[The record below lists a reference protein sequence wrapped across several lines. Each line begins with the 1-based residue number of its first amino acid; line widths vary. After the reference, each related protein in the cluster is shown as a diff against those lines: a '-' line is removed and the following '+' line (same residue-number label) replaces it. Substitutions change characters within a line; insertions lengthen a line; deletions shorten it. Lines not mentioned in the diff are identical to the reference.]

1 VFDYLGMPVRFG
13 SNLDRDTGAGLIEDI
28 NAVLPH
34 PLPKTLSG
42 DTLAEARD
50 QAAADQQAE
59 PESQPS
65 AMVAP
70 TATPAGRTS
79 LWLPLG
85 VLLLDWSVGDI
96 MLLFWLKSAIV
107 GFFNILKMFRIVGP
121 MAIFYS
127 LFIIGHFGAFMAVHL
142 MFIFSLFIDSSGQ
155 SASLAEVVE
164 IFRRRYG
171 RANR

>member
-1 VFDYLGMPVRFG
+1 
-13 SNLDRDTGAGLIEDI
+13 
-28 NAVLPH
+28 
-34 PLPKTLSG
+34 
-42 DTLAEARD
+42 
-50 QAAADQQAE
+50 
-59 PESQPS
+59 
-65 AMVAP
+65 
-70 TATPAGRTS
+70 
-79 LWLPLG
+79 
-85 VLLLDWSVGDI
+85 
-96 MLLFWLKSAIV
+96 
-107 GFFNILKMFRIVGP
+107 

>member
-1 VFDYLGMPVRFG
+1 MFDYLGMPVRFG

-107 GFFNILKMFRIVGP
+107 GFFQYPEDVPDCRPHGDFLQPVHHRAFRCLYGGP
-121 MAIFYS
+121 PDV
-127 LFIIGHFGAFMAVHL
+127 HFQPV
-142 MFIFSLFIDSSGQ
+142 
-155 SASLAEVVE
+155 
-164 IFRRRYG
+164 Y
-171 RANR
+171 